1 MEYWPSGTG
10 MAKLIPPSARILPC
24 FVKFCLA
31 PFAPLEFDGLEGMPL
46 PGAKRLTNPPQATRP
61 RTTPSS
67 IRVAVTSKQVPR
79 TRTSRILVSRRAP
92 SVTGQPQSATAT

>member
-1 MEYWPSGTG
+1 

-31 PFAPLEFDGLEGMPL
+31 PFVPLELEVLELEDLEGTPL
-46 PGAKRLTNPPQATRP
+46 PGAKRLTNPPHATRP

-92 SVTGQPQSATAT
+92 SVTGHPQSATAT